1 MGWMQFLF
9 SFSLLW
15 EKLGASRRLDPFIFH
30 LQFDWHSLCRYHEKN
45 RIPPPTCCELGQ
57 LECGNYEM
65 VRLALLFLTIASL
78 NGLFA
83 FGLIAEMR
91 FEFAYLLSLAFF
103 FFGLLTLMSGL
114 FRRSKLPR
122 SNSSLLIYVQ
132 KQ

>member
-1 MGWMQFLF
+1 
-9 SFSLLW
+9 
-15 EKLGASRRLDPFIFH
+15 
-30 LQFDWHSLCRYHEKN
+30 
-45 RIPPPTCCELGQ
+45 
-57 LECGNYEM
+57 M

-114 FRRSKLPR
+114 FGRSKLPR

>member
-15 EKLGASRRLDPFIFH
+15 EKLGASSDWILSFPSPIRLAQPLLLPSKRTEFPSNFLPIG
-30 LQFDWHSLCRYHEKN
+30 SA
-45 RIPPPTCCELGQ
+45 
-57 LECGNYEM
+57 ECGNYEM